1 MEDEP
6 IIINTQNIHKFKGGY
21 ILKKS
26 SNDDRDNIRPYDAAI
41 RIVKKFYSKNPEQA
55 HNVII
60 YIKCT
65 SKCKYQN
72 WIFGYKIKVSKS
84 SDDMIQNRL
93 KFIQDKQN
101 ERAKRNKQEP
111 KKINIKSNAYKYDF
125 KAIKIIEIDHSKTKR
140 DIKPRKKKK
149 LNNKV
154 ANNKVEEKKNDKTA
168 NNKVEKIKVEEK
180 KNDKI
185 ANNKVEEK
193 KNDKIANSK
202 VEEIKVEEKK
212 NDKPQLQQ
220 TKNNKLSTANK
231 KIANNIMKK
240 LLFSVL

>member
-1 MEDEP
+1 MSTNENKPPDEKKKKKKTPPKILWNRKPIFFTLWNIMEDEP

-154 ANNKVEEKKNDKTA
+154 ANNKVEEKKNDK
-168 NNKVEKIKVEEK
+168 
-180 KNDKI
+180 
-185 ANNKVEEK
+185 
-193 KNDKIANSK
+193 
-202 VEEIKVEEKK
+202 
-212 NDKPQLQQ
+212 PQLQQ